1 MTSNFTAPGELKDMV
16 SRSVWVRPLTFR
28 KCWILLH
35 CIKHSCHWPLWPFNP
50 CQTIGW
56 TLCEVNLKNAITL
69 TLWWLDLFSSPWAR
83 TTIKMQT
90 HMQLVSGR
98 ISSLS
103 PKWIILMVETPP
115 RTHGHMDTWTLPSKP
130 KFSTSNCFWSGW
142 GTSPIYGLFFLRN
155 TLNI

>member
-28 KCWILLH
+28 ECWILLH

-115 RTHGHMDTWTLPSKP
+115 RTHGHMDTSFQAENGRDGWSHSPLQIV
-130 KFSTSNCFWSGW
+130 FEVDEEHLLSTAYSF
-142 GTSPIYGLFFLRN
+142 
-155 TLNI
+155 